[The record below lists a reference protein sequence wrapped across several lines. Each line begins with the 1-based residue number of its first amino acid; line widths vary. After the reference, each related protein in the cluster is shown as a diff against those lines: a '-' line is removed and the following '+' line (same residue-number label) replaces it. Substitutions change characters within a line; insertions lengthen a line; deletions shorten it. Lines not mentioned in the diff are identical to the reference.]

1 MAQIEFSTEA
11 IGAALRQAS
20 AQVQQEI
27 GALIQPTALRVKTRV
42 QDRFPIGPT
51 GNLHDRVSVSQPRL
65 FMTTATGQNIP
76 VWQVRA
82 TSPHVFI
89 WEEGTRDRFDATR
102 KNARRGRS
110 PRHGKVFEA
119 VAAQER
125 QEMLRQSQSILDR
138 KTEI

>member
-1 MAQIEFSTEA
+1 MAQIEFNAEA

-20 AQVQQEI
+20 AQVQQEV

-42 QDRFPIGPT
+42 QGAFPIGPT

-76 VWQVRA
+76 TWQVKA

-89 WEEGTRDRFDATR
+89 WEEGTKERFDATR
-102 KNARRGRS
+102 KGARRGRS

-119 VAAQER
+119 ISAQER
-125 QEMLRQSQSILDR
+125 QQMLRQAQAILDR
-138 KTEI
+138 PAEI

>member
-1 MAQIEFSTEA
+1 MAQIEFNAEA

-20 AQVQQEI
+20 AQVQQEV

-42 QDRFPIGPT
+42 QGAFPIGPT

-76 VWQVRA
+76 IWQVRA

-102 KNARRGRS
+102 KGARRGRS

-119 VAAQER
+119 ISAQER
-125 QEMLRQSQSILDR
+125 EQMLRQAQAILDR
-138 KTEI
+138 PVEI